1 MLPGLRSRRRSSLYN
16 LARAPATKRATLLI
30 ALNNPELF
38 CTSIKYIPRCDA
50 WQVVHGLDN
59 AFRARVRYATHSG
72 GQAVAEFAERIKPR
86 AQYVDEAIELALAS
100 KWTEAVQVN
109 RGIMD
114 RFGPDED
121 TLNRLGKAYT
131 ELGQPEN
138 GIDAYKST
146 LKLNPVNPIAV
157 KNLAKLQALR
167 GGQPVPTSKAKV
179 NVDAFIEETGKT
191 ALTALHLHAEGDP
204 CSKVSGGDPVKL
216 IAAGD
221 TMNVETARGI
231 YLGHLEHALGRRLIK
246 FLEGGN
252 RYSGAVASCDAAG
265 VKVIVRETYQDPKFF
280 GRPSFPIKK
289 SGRDEFRPYAKDSLL
304 NRAADA
310 EEAEGDGE
318 EA

>member
-16 LARAPATKRATLLI
+16 LALAPATNRATLLI
-30 ALNNPELF
+30 PINNLAGF
-38 CTSIKYIPRCDA
+38 CTSIECDRRCDA
-50 WQVVHGLDN
+50 WQVVRGLDN
-59 AFRARVRYATHSG
+59 AFHARVGYTTHSG
-72 GQAVAEFAERIKPR
+72 GQALAEFAERIKPR
-86 AQYVDEAIELALAS
+86 AQYVDEAIELALAT

-109 RGIMD
+109 RAIMD

-138 GIDAYKST
+138 ALDAYKST

-167 GGQPVPTSKAKV
+167 GGHPVPTSKTKV

-216 IAAGD
+216 TVAGD

-231 YLGHLEHALGRRLIK
+231 YLGHLEH
-246 FLEGGN
+246 
-252 RYSGAVASCDAAG
+252 D
-265 VKVIVRETYQDPKFF
+265 
-280 GRPSFPIKK
+280 
-289 SGRDEFRPYAKDSLL
+289 
-304 NRAADA
+304 
-310 EEAEGDGE
+310 
-318 EA
+318 

>member
-1 MLPGLRSRRRSSLYN
+1 M
-16 LARAPATKRATLLI
+16 
-30 ALNNPELF
+30 
-38 CTSIKYIPRCDA
+38 
-50 WQVVHGLDN
+50 
-59 AFRARVRYATHSG
+59 
-72 GQAVAEFAERIKPR
+72 AEFAERIKPR

-109 RGIMD
+109 RGVMD

-131 ELGQPEN
+131 ELGQLDNAIE
-138 GIDAYKST
+138 AYRGT
-146 LKLNPVNPIAV
+146 LKLNPVNPIAQ

-167 GGQPVPTSKAKV
+167 GGQPVPASKAKV
-179 NVDAFIEETGKT
+179 DIDAFIEETGKT
-191 ALTALHLHAEGDP
+191 SLTALHVHSEGDP

-216 IAAGD
+216 IVAGD
-221 TMNVETARGI
+221 TINVETARGV

-252 RYSGAVASCDAAG
+252 RYSGAVATCDAGG

-289 SGRDEFRPYAKDSLL
+289 GRDEFRPYAKESLL
-304 NRAADA
+304 TRSADA
-310 EEAEGDGE
+310 EEVEEDGE
-318 EA
+318 EPAEELDGMHTVESAEDEVEVPDADEDTRKEDIY